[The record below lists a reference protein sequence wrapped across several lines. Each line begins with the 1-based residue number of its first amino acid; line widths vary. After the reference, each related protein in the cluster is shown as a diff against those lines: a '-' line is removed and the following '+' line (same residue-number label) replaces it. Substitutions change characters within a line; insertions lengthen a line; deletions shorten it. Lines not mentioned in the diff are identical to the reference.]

1 MTAHHILPDF
11 DEANSSQIPAILQ
24 LINLGYTYI
33 PRHEVDN
40 YRDSKSQYILR
51 DIAIKALREINP
63 SEISDKSIDEA
74 IFGLE
79 KIKLDDGAFD
89 SGILAS
95 RSSSSIGISS
105 SKLSSR
111 FSFIVKSSLADN

>member
-51 DIAIKALREINP
+51 DIAIKALRTCRNP
-63 SEISDKSIDEA
+63 SPMTFVFLNE
-74 IFGLE
+74 
-79 KIKLDDGAFD
+79 
-89 SGILAS
+89 
-95 RSSSSIGISS
+95 RS
-105 SKLSSR
+105 
-111 FSFIVKSSLADN
+111 AA